1 MTDSPRRL
9 RALTRDEAL
18 RRLASVSVGRLVFTI
33 AGLPAIRPV
42 NHLVDDG
49 AVIVRSDLGSGVS
62 LAEGTVVAYEADRL
76 DSDTHTGWSVI
87 VTGSAALVEEP
98 AQIERYEKLIHPW
111 VAKAMT
117 HVIRIEAAIV
127 TGFELAGEHTLG

>member
-1 MTDSPRRL
+1 MTDRPRRL
-9 RALTRDEAL
+9 RQLTRDEAL

-49 AVIVRSDLGSGVS
+49 AVVVRSDLGSGVS
-62 LAEGTVVAYEADRL
+62 LAEGAVVVYEADRL
-76 DSDTHTGWSVI
+76 DSDTHSGWSVI

-98 AQIERYEKLIHPW
+98 AQIEQYEKLIHPW

-117 HVIRIEAAIV
+117 HVIRIDAEIV
-127 TGFELAGEHTLG
+127 TGFELVED